1 MDIINF
7 IVIFVLWK
15 VLKNDIKIFQ
25 KSWNKFGNFKKSC
38 YICIVK
44 VIKIAIAIG
53 VLWNIDL
60 WCNGNTAGF
69 GPVIRGSNP
78 RGSTNK
84 QFFEDIHYNIVFYRT
99 VEPFDCISMRM
110 I

>member
-1 MDIINF
+1 M
-7 IVIFVLWK
+7 
-15 VLKNDIKIFQ
+15 
-25 KSWNKFGNFKKSC
+25 
-38 YICIVK
+38 
-44 VIKIAIAIG
+44 AIAVG

-84 QFFEDIHYNIVFYRT
+84 QFFEDIHYNDICGVSKGIDGLIYRILIAQG
-99 VEPFDCISMRM
+99 VEYLRRYISKWAWE
-110 I
+110 